1 MDREDGKFSPKR
13 RKLDFNPLRSDDRY
27 SSLPTRSH
35 LASRSRSRFPNS
47 HHSRASTPRGQSH
60 YAATPKQDEFDGPE
74 PLVSAEDQNALDRDW
89 YGGDETG
96 GHTFGDDTHNPFGS
110 YDTSWVDQQQREAE
124 MVEKK
129 AGRHMNARQLQKQK
143 DVDAWETNR
152 MLTSGVA
159 QRRALG
165 DDFDD
170 DEEETRVHLLV
181 HDLKPP
187 FLDGRT
193 VFTKQ
198 LEPVPAVR
206 DYQSDMAVFSRKGSR
221 VVKERRQQRERQ
233 RQAQDATRMAG
244 TTLGNLMGV
253 KEDEGDS
260 ALPIAVE
267 EDGPKA
273 GGNKFSESMKKNDGA
288 SAFSQSKSLR
298 EQREFLPAF
307 AVREDLLR
315 VIRDNQVV
323 IVVGET
329 GSGKTTQLTQFL
341 YEDGYGKLGM
351 IGCTQPRR
359 VAAMSVAK
367 RVAEE
372 MEVKLGSTVGYAI
385 RFEDCTSKDTVI
397 KYMTDG
403 VLLRESLNEQDLDRY
418 SCVIMDEAHE
428 RALNTDVLM
437 GLFNKILQRRR
448 DLKLIVTSAT
458 MNAKR
463 FSDFFGG
470 APEFTIPGRTFP
482 VDIMFHRSPVE
493 DYVDQAVQQVLAIH
507 VSMGPG
513 DILVFMTGQE
523 DIDILPI
530 YSQMPSDLQAKIFD
544 RAPPGVRKCIVAT
557 NIAET
562 SLTVDGIMYV
572 VDAGYSKLKV
582 YNPRMGMD
590 TLQITPISQ
599 ANGGQRAGRAGR
611 TGPGKAFRL
620 YTEKAF
626 KDELYIQTIPEIQRT
641 NLSNTVLLLKS
652 LGVRDLLDFDFMDPP
667 PQDTITTSLFD
678 LWALGALDNLG
689 ELTNLGSKMNAFP
702 MDPSLA
708 KLLIMSEEY
717 GCSEEMVTIV
727 SMLSVPNVFYRP
739 KERQEESDAAREK
752 FFVPESDHLTY
763 LHVYSQW
770 KVNGYSDGWCTRH
783 FLHPKSLRRA
793 KEIRDQLLDIMK
805 MQKMQMVSCGTDWDI
820 IRKCICSGYYHQA
833 AKVKG
838 IGEYINLRTSVTVQL
853 HPTSALYGLGFLP
866 DYVVYHELILTS
878 KEYMSTVTSVDPHW
892 LAELGGVFYSVKEKG
907 YSAREK
913 RITETEFNRKME
925 IEAKMAEDKKRQEE
939 QRRIEE
945 ERAIKKPAAADKG
958 KKIITSGA
966 VKKPLHNVSMCWAL
980 VKVLKEFLNSF
991 LASLSLAL
999 NLEDRVRW
1007 ITDLLVVG
1015 VAAPSRNAVLG
1026 CFLLSEIAVAHAF
1039 TISFQMDST
1048 VSEPAPEPQV
1058 VFRGKKRKTYRR
1070 RAEDEGLQPAADRA
1084 QEEPVSEA
1092 PAAPDAA
1099 PVQSPDAREE
1109 GLSVAEVLR
1118 LRNARKS
1125 RLGGVKFGAES
1136 NSRGDAAAE
1145 GEVDDLSLMIRE
1157 EGNRVLDMS
1166 TAGVNV
1172 NKRFAPQTGL
1182 SGELVNKHMTEYI
1195 EAELARRY
1203 NATSSTQAAARV
1215 NRSSD
1220 QPGLVSHTSTLDLK
1234 RPDQHTALQGKLME
1248 IDLGDEARSRNE
1260 AMTERATR
1268 RLQGESVEDDEQSA
1282 RPKKVRL
1289 GKDGK
1294 PWRPRN
1300 RRNSDDIRRDQLVE
1314 EILKENRL
1322 DVYEASASPPAGASG
1337 ADEEGGAADDRI
1349 AEEFR
1354 REFMEAMAQR
1364 QQRKKPAAPPGKPG
1378 AKKDEDVLKG
1388 PKLGGS
1394 RNARAAMRDLLLKK
1408 EKESRK

>member
-1 MDREDGKFSPKR
+1 MDRDDGAFSPKR
-13 RKLDFNPLRSDDRY
+13 RKIEFNPLRSDDRY
-27 SSLPTRSH
+27 SSLPNRSYS
-35 LASRSRSRFPNS
+35 SRPRNRFQNGS
-47 HHSRASTPRGQSH
+47 DSRASTPRAQSN
-60 YAATPKQDEFDGPE
+60 YPATPRQHEFDGPE
-74 PLVSAEDQNALDRDW
+74 PQVNAEEQNALDRDW
-89 YGGDETG
+89 YAGDETG
-96 GHTFGDDTHNPFGS
+96 GHTFGDDSHNPFGS
-110 YDTSWVDQQQREAE
+110 YDTSWVEQQQREADMIE
-124 MVEKK
+124 RK
-129 AGRHMNARQLQKQK
+129 AGRQMNARQLQRQK
-143 DVDAWETNR
+143 DNDAWETNR

-159 QRRALG
+159 QRRGLG
-165 DDFDD
+165 DDFEAD
-170 DEEETRVHLLV
+170 DEGTRVHLLI

-233 RQAQDATRMAG
+233 RQAQEATNMAG
-244 TTLGNLMGV
+244 TALGNLMGI

-260 ALPIAVE
+260 ALPIAT
-267 EDGPKA
+267 EDDASKS
-273 GGNKFSESMKKNDGA
+273 GGNKFSEHMKKNEGS
-288 SAFSQSKSLR
+288 SAFSQSKTLK

-341 YEDGYGKLGM
+341 YEDGYGKQGM

-403 VLLRESLNEQDLDRY
+403 VLLRESLNERDLDRY

-458 MNAKR
+458 MNSKR

-482 VDIMFHRSPVE
+482 VDVMFHRSPVE

-523 DIDILPI
+523 DIECTCELVRERLDALNDPPKLSILPI
-530 YSQMPSDLQAKIFD
+530 YSQMPADLQSKIFD

-689 ELTNLGSKMNAFP
+689 ELTDLGSKMNAFP

-770 KVNGYSDGWCTRH
+770 KSNGHSDGWCTRH

-892 LAELGGVFYSVKEKG
+892 LAELGGVFYSIKEKG

-913 RITETEFNRKME
+913 RITETEFNRRME
-925 IEAKMAEDKKRQEE
+925 IEAKMAEDKQRYEE
-939 QRRIEE
+939 QKKQEE
-945 ERAIKKPAAADKG
+945 ERAAKKPAGADKG
-958 KKIITSGA
+958 KKIIQSGA
-966 VKKPLHNVSMCWAL
+966 VKKPV
-980 VKVLKEFLNSF
+980 
-991 LASLSLAL
+991 
-999 NLEDRVRW
+999 
-1007 ITDLLVVG
+1007 I
-1015 VAAPSRNAVLG
+1015 
-1026 CFLLSEIAVAHAF
+1026 
-1039 TISFQMDST
+1039 
-1048 VSEPAPEPQV
+1048 
-1058 VFRGKKRKTYRR
+1058 KRK
-1070 RAEDEGLQPAADRA
+1070 G
-1084 QEEPVSEA
+1084 
-1092 PAAPDAA
+1092 
-1099 PVQSPDAREE
+1099 
-1109 GLSVAEVLR
+1109 
-1118 LRNARKS
+1118 
-1125 RLGGVKFGAES
+1125 
-1136 NSRGDAAAE
+1136 RG
-1145 GEVDDLSLMIRE
+1145 
-1157 EGNRVLDMS
+1157 
-1166 TAGVNV
+1166 
-1172 NKRFAPQTGL
+1172 F
-1182 SGELVNKHMTEYI
+1182 
-1195 EAELARRY
+1195 
-1203 NATSSTQAAARV
+1203 
-1215 NRSSD
+1215 
-1220 QPGLVSHTSTLDLK
+1220 
-1234 RPDQHTALQGKLME
+1234 
-1248 IDLGDEARSRNE
+1248 
-1260 AMTERATR
+1260 
-1268 RLQGESVEDDEQSA
+1268 
-1282 RPKKVRL
+1282 
-1289 GKDGK
+1289 
-1294 PWRPRN
+1294 
-1300 RRNSDDIRRDQLVE
+1300 
-1314 EILKENRL
+1314 
-1322 DVYEASASPPAGASG
+1322 
-1337 ADEEGGAADDRI
+1337 
-1349 AEEFR
+1349 
-1354 REFMEAMAQR
+1354 
-1364 QQRKKPAAPPGKPG
+1364 
-1378 AKKDEDVLKG
+1378 
-1388 PKLGGS
+1388 
-1394 RNARAAMRDLLLKK
+1394 
-1408 EKESRK
+1408 

>member
-1 MDREDGKFSPKR
+1 MDRDNSNFSPKR

-27 SSLPTRSH
+27 ASLPTRSSN
-35 LASRSRSRFPNS
+35 A
-47 HHSRASTPRGQSH
+47 
-60 YAATPKQDEFDGPE
+60 YAATPKQGEFDGPE
-74 PLVSAEDQNALDRDW
+74 PLVSYEDQLALDRDW

-96 GHTFGDDTHNPFGS
+96 GHTFGDDSHNPFGS
-110 YDTSWVDQQQREAE
+110 YDTSWVEQQQREAQMIE
-124 MVEKK
+124 RK
-129 AGRHMNARQLQKQK
+129 AGKHMNARQLQRQK
-143 DVDAWETNR
+143 DNDAWETNR

-159 QRRALG
+159 QRRGLG
-165 DDFDD
+165 DDFNDD
-170 DEEETRVHLLV
+170 DEGTRVHLLV

-233 RQAQDATRMAG
+233 KQAQDATNMAG

-260 ALPIAVE
+260 ALPIAA
-267 EDGPKA
+267 EDDQVKSGN
-273 GGNKFSESMKKNDGA
+273 NKFSEVMKKNDGA
-288 SAFSQSKSLR
+288 SNFSQSKTLK

-341 YEDGYGKLGM
+341 YEDGYGKRGM

-372 MEVKLGSTVGYAI
+372 MEVKLGSTVG
-385 RFEDCTSKDTVI
+385 KDTVI

-403 VLLRESLNEQDLDRY
+403 VLLRESLNERDLDRY

-428 RALNTDVLM
+428 RALNTDVLL
-437 GLFNKILQRRR
+437 GLFNKILQP
-448 DLKLIVTSAT
+448 T
-458 MNAKR
+458 MNSKR

-493 DYVDQAVQQVLAIH
+493 DYVDQAVQQVLSIH

-530 YSQMPSDLQAKIFD
+530 YSQMPADLQAKIFD

-572 VDAGYSKLKV
+572 VDAGFSKLKV

-599 ANGGQRAGRAGR
+599 ANAGQRAGRAGR
-611 TGPGKAFRL
+611 TGPGRAFRL
-620 YTEKAF
+620 FTEKAF

-667 PQDTITTSLFD
+667 PQDTITTSMFD

-689 ELTNLGSKMNAFP
+689 ELTDLGAKMNAFP

-717 GCSEEMVTIV
+717 GCSEEMLTIV

-770 KVNGYSDGWCTRH
+770 KSNGYSDGWCTRH

-805 MQKMQMVSCGTDWDI
+805 MQKMQMTSCGTDWDI

-913 RITETEFNRKME
+913 RVTETEFNRKLE
-925 IEAKMAEDKKRQEE
+925 IEAKMAEDKRRHEE
-939 QRRIEE
+939 QQKMEE
-945 ERAIKKPAAADKG
+945 EKSLKKPTAEKT

-966 VKKPLHNVSMCWAL
+966 VKKPV
-980 VKVLKEFLNSF
+980 
-991 LASLSLAL
+991 
-999 NLEDRVRW
+999 
-1007 ITDLLVVG
+1007 
-1015 VAAPSRNAVLG
+1015 APSCKVQLCG
-1026 CFLLSEIAVAHAF
+1026 LFLREAAESG
-1039 TISFQMDST
+1039 TMDST
-1048 VSEPAPEPQV
+1048 SPAEEAPSPI
-1058 VFRGKKRKTYRR
+1058 VFRGKKRKFYRQR
-1070 RAEDEGLQPAADRA
+1070 HGAEDEASPVSIDAAAVDAADATSA
-1084 QEEPVSEA
+1084 QASPSDPIANPTEKERDEALSLSEA
-1092 PAAPDAA
+1092 
-1099 PVQSPDAREE
+1099 
-1109 GLSVAEVLR
+1109 LR

-1125 RLGGVKFGAES
+1125 RLRGVTFGADNNTQAGGSEA
-1136 NSRGDAAAE
+1136 GDDE
-1145 GEVDDLSLMIRE
+1145 LSQMIRE
-1157 EGNRVLDMS
+1157 EEKKVIEQS
-1166 TAGVNV
+1166 IAAA

-1182 SGELVNKHMTEYI
+1182 SGEILNKHMEEYI
-1195 EAELARRY
+1195 EAELAKRHYMASDPKRSH
-1203 NATSSTQAAARV
+1203 SS
-1215 NRSSD
+1215 N
-1220 QPGLVSHTSTLDLK
+1220 QPGGSAAHNESTTDK
-1234 RPDQHTALQGKLME
+1234 GEEKHTALTGKLFE
-1248 IDLGDEARSRNE
+1248 VDLGDEVRSRNK
-1260 AMTERATR
+1260 AMTDRATR
-1268 RLQGESVEDDEQSA
+1268 KLQGLEVEDEEA
-1282 RPKKVRL
+1282 AERRKRVRL

-1300 RRNSDDIRRDQLVE
+1300 RRNSDDIKRDQLVE
-1314 EILKENRL
+1314 EILRENRL
-1322 DVYEASASPPAGASG
+1322 DVYETPTPPPGANAG
-1337 ADEEGGAADDRI
+1337 EEEDGAADDRI

-1354 REFMEAMAQR
+1354 REFLDAMAERQR
-1364 QQRKKPAAPPGKPG
+1364 RKKPVGPPSKPG
-1378 AKKDEDVLKG
+1378 AKKDEEVLKG

-1394 RNARAAMRDLLLKK
+1394 RNTRAAMRDLLLKK
-1408 EKESRK
+1408 EREKEGRK

>member
-1 MDREDGKFSPKR
+1 MDREDGNFSPKR
-13 RKLDFNPLRSDDRY
+13 RKIDFNPLRSDDRY
-27 SSLPTRSH
+27 TSLPNRSH
-35 LASRSRSRFPNS
+35 SSRPHNRFQHGS
-47 HHSRASTPRGQSH
+47 SSRASTPRAQSN
-60 YAATPKQDEFDGPE
+60 YASTPKQQEFDGPE
-74 PLVSAEDQNALDRDW
+74 PLVSADEQNALDRDW
-89 YGGDETG
+89 YTGDETG
-96 GHTFGDDTHNPFGS
+96 GHTFGDDSHNPFGS
-110 YDTSWVDQQQREAE
+110 YDTSWVEQQQREAE
-124 MVEKK
+124 LVEKK
-129 AGRHMNARQLQKQK
+129 SGRHMNARQLQRQK
-143 DVDAWETNR
+143 DNDAWETNR

-165 DDFDD
+165 DDFEDD
-170 DEEETRVHLLV
+170 DEGTRVHLLI

-221 VVKERRQQRERQ
+221 VVRERRQQRERQ
-233 RQAQDATRMAG
+233 RHAKEATNMAG
-244 TTLGNLMGV
+244 TALGNVLGV

-260 ALPIAVE
+260 ALPIATE
-267 EDGPKA
+267 EDAPKS
-273 GGNKFSESMKKNDGA
+273 GENKFSEHMKKNEGA
-288 SAFSQSKSLR
+288 SAFSQSKTLR

-341 YEDGYGKLGM
+341 YEDGYGKSGM

-403 VLLRESLNEQDLDRY
+403 VLLRESLNERDLDRY

-458 MNAKR
+458 MNSKR

-507 VSMGPG
+507 VSMGAG

-523 DIDILPI
+523 DIECTCELVRERLDALNDPPELSILPI
-530 YSQMPSDLQAKIFD
+530 YSQMPADLQAKIFD

-599 ANGGQRAGRAGR
+599 ANAGQRAGRAGR

-689 ELTNLGSKMNAFP
+689 ELTDLGSKMNAFP

-770 KVNGYSDGWCTRH
+770 KTNGYSDGWCTRH

-805 MQKMQMVSCGTDWDI
+805 MQKMQMISCGTDWDI

-866 DYVVYHELILTS
+866 DYVIYHELILTS

-925 IEAKMAEDKKRQEE
+925 IEAKMAEDKQRYEE
-939 QRRIEE
+939 QKKLEE
-945 ERAIKKPAAADKG
+945 ERAAKKPAANKEA

-966 VKKPLHNVSMCWAL
+966 VKKP
-980 VKVLKEFLNSF
+980 
-991 LASLSLAL
+991 
-999 NLEDRVRW
+999 
-1007 ITDLLVVG
+1007 
-1015 VAAPSRNAVLG
+1015 VA
-1026 CFLLSEIAVAHAF
+1026 
-1039 TISFQMDST
+1039 
-1048 VSEPAPEPQV
+1048 
-1058 VFRGKKRKTYRR
+1058 KRK
-1070 RAEDEGLQPAADRA
+1070 G
-1084 QEEPVSEA
+1084 
-1092 PAAPDAA
+1092 
-1099 PVQSPDAREE
+1099 
-1109 GLSVAEVLR
+1109 
-1118 LRNARKS
+1118 
-1125 RLGGVKFGAES
+1125 
-1136 NSRGDAAAE
+1136 RG
-1145 GEVDDLSLMIRE
+1145 
-1157 EGNRVLDMS
+1157 
-1166 TAGVNV
+1166 
-1172 NKRFAPQTGL
+1172 F
-1182 SGELVNKHMTEYI
+1182 
-1195 EAELARRY
+1195 
-1203 NATSSTQAAARV
+1203 
-1215 NRSSD
+1215 
-1220 QPGLVSHTSTLDLK
+1220 
-1234 RPDQHTALQGKLME
+1234 
-1248 IDLGDEARSRNE
+1248 
-1260 AMTERATR
+1260 
-1268 RLQGESVEDDEQSA
+1268 
-1282 RPKKVRL
+1282 
-1289 GKDGK
+1289 
-1294 PWRPRN
+1294 
-1300 RRNSDDIRRDQLVE
+1300 
-1314 EILKENRL
+1314 
-1322 DVYEASASPPAGASG
+1322 
-1337 ADEEGGAADDRI
+1337 
-1349 AEEFR
+1349 
-1354 REFMEAMAQR
+1354 
-1364 QQRKKPAAPPGKPG
+1364 
-1378 AKKDEDVLKG
+1378 
-1388 PKLGGS
+1388 
-1394 RNARAAMRDLLLKK
+1394 
-1408 EKESRK
+1408 

>member
-1 MDREDGKFSPKR
+1 MDREDGNFSPKR
-13 RKLDFNPLRSDDRY
+13 RKIDFNPLRSDDRY
-27 SSLPTRSH
+27 MSLPNRSH
-35 LASRSRSRFPNS
+35 SSRPHGRLQHGSS
-47 HHSRASTPRGQSH
+47 SRASTPRAQSN
-60 YAATPKQDEFDGPE
+60 YASTPKQQEFDGPE
-74 PLVSAEDQNALDRDW
+74 PLVDADEQNALDRDW
-89 YGGDETG
+89 YTGDETG
-96 GHTFGDDTHNPFGS
+96 GHTFGDDSHNPFGS
-110 YDTSWVDQQQREAE
+110 YDTSWVEQQQREAE
-124 MVEKK
+124 LIEKK
-129 AGRHMNARQLQKQK
+129 SGRHMNARQLQRQK
-143 DVDAWETNR
+143 DNDAWETNR

-165 DDFDD
+165 DDFE
-170 DEEETRVHLLV
+170 DEDEGTRVHLLV

-221 VVKERRQQRERQ
+221 VVRERRQQRERQ
-233 RQAQDATRMAG
+233 RYAKEATNMAG
-244 TTLGNLMGV
+244 TALGNVLGV

-260 ALPIAVE
+260 ALPIATE
-267 EDGPKA
+267 EDAPKS
-273 GGNKFSESMKKNDGA
+273 GDNKFSEHMKKNDGA
-288 SAFSQSKSLR
+288 SAFSQSKTLR

-403 VLLRESLNEQDLDRY
+403 VLLRESLNERDLDRY

-458 MNAKR
+458 MNSKR

-507 VSMGPG
+507 VSMGAG

-523 DIDILPI
+523 DIECTCELVRERLDALNDPPELSILPI
-530 YSQMPSDLQAKIFD
+530 YSQMPADLQAKIFD

-599 ANGGQRAGRAGR
+599 ANAGQRAGRAGR

-689 ELTNLGSKMNAFP
+689 ELTELGSKMNAFP

-770 KVNGYSDGWCTRH
+770 KTNGYSDGWCTRH

-913 RITETEFNRKME
+913 RVTETEFNRKME
-925 IEAKMAEDKKRQEE
+925 IEAKMAEDKRRYEE
-939 QRRIEE
+939 QKKQEE
-945 ERAIKKPAAADKG
+945 ERAAKKPAANKET

-966 VKKPLHNVSMCWAL
+966 VKKP
-980 VKVLKEFLNSF
+980 
-991 LASLSLAL
+991 
-999 NLEDRVRW
+999 
-1007 ITDLLVVG
+1007 
-1015 VAAPSRNAVLG
+1015 VA
-1026 CFLLSEIAVAHAF
+1026 
-1039 TISFQMDST
+1039 
-1048 VSEPAPEPQV
+1048 
-1058 VFRGKKRKTYRR
+1058 KRK
-1070 RAEDEGLQPAADRA
+1070 G
-1084 QEEPVSEA
+1084 
-1092 PAAPDAA
+1092 
-1099 PVQSPDAREE
+1099 
-1109 GLSVAEVLR
+1109 
-1118 LRNARKS
+1118 
-1125 RLGGVKFGAES
+1125 
-1136 NSRGDAAAE
+1136 RG
-1145 GEVDDLSLMIRE
+1145 
-1157 EGNRVLDMS
+1157 
-1166 TAGVNV
+1166 
-1172 NKRFAPQTGL
+1172 F
-1182 SGELVNKHMTEYI
+1182 
-1195 EAELARRY
+1195 
-1203 NATSSTQAAARV
+1203 
-1215 NRSSD
+1215 
-1220 QPGLVSHTSTLDLK
+1220 
-1234 RPDQHTALQGKLME
+1234 
-1248 IDLGDEARSRNE
+1248 
-1260 AMTERATR
+1260 
-1268 RLQGESVEDDEQSA
+1268 
-1282 RPKKVRL
+1282 
-1289 GKDGK
+1289 
-1294 PWRPRN
+1294 
-1300 RRNSDDIRRDQLVE
+1300 
-1314 EILKENRL
+1314 
-1322 DVYEASASPPAGASG
+1322 
-1337 ADEEGGAADDRI
+1337 
-1349 AEEFR
+1349 
-1354 REFMEAMAQR
+1354 
-1364 QQRKKPAAPPGKPG
+1364 
-1378 AKKDEDVLKG
+1378 
-1388 PKLGGS
+1388 
-1394 RNARAAMRDLLLKK
+1394 
-1408 EKESRK
+1408 

>member
-1 MDREDGKFSPKR
+1 MDREDGNFSPKR
-13 RKLDFNPLRSDDRY
+13 RKLDFNHLRSDDRY
-27 SSLPTRSH
+27 SSLPNRSSA
-35 LASRSRSRFPNS
+35 ASRSHSRFPN
-47 HHSRASTPRGQSH
+47 SRASTPRAQST
-60 YAATPKQDEFDGPE
+60 YAATPQRNEFDRPE
-74 PLVSAEDQNALDRDW
+74 PLVSQEDQNALDRDW
-89 YGGDETG
+89 YGGDENG
-96 GHTFGDDTHNPFGS
+96 GHTFGDESHNPFSS
-110 YDTSWVDQQQREAE
+110 YDTSWVEQQQREAD

-129 AGRHMNARQLQKQK
+129 AGRHLNARQLQKQK

-159 QRRALG
+159 QRRGLG

-170 DEEETRVHLLV
+170 NEEGTRVHLLV

-198 LEPVPAVR
+198 IEPVPAVK

-221 VVKERRQQRERQ
+221 VVRERRQQRERQ
-233 RQAQDATRMAG
+233 RQAQDATNMAG
-244 TTLGNLMGV
+244 TALGNLMGV

-260 ALPIAVE
+260 ALPIAT
-267 EDGPKA
+267 EDDAAKPV
-273 GGNKFSESMKKNDGA
+273 GNKFSEHMKKNDGA
-288 SAFSQSKSLR
+288 SNFSQSKTLR

-315 VIRDNQVV
+315 VVRDNQVV

-341 YEDGYGKLGM
+341 YEDGYGKMGM

-403 VLLRESLNEQDLDRY
+403 VLLRESLNERDLDRY

-458 MNAKR
+458 MNSKR

-507 VSMGPG
+507 VSMGAG

-523 DIDILPI
+523 DIECTCELVRERLDALNDPPKLSILPI
-530 YSQMPSDLQAKIFD
+530 YSQMPADLQAKIFD

-599 ANGGQRAGRAGR
+599 ANAGQRAGRAGR

-620 YTEKAF
+620 FTEKAF

-652 LGVRDLLDFDFMDPP
+652 LGVKDLLDFDFMDPP

-689 ELTNLGSKMNAFP
+689 ELTDLGSKMNAFP

-708 KLLIMSEEY
+708 KLLIMSEQY

-770 KVNGYSDGWCTRH
+770 KVNGFSDGWCTRH

-805 MQKMQMVSCGTDWDI
+805 MQKMEMNSCGTDWDI

-866 DYVVYHELILTS
+866 DYVIYHELILTS
-878 KEYMSTVTSVDPHW
+878 KEYMSTVTSIDPHW

-925 IEAKMAEDKKRQEE
+925 IEAKMAEDKRRHEE
-939 QRRIEE
+939 QQKAEE
-945 ERAIKKPAAADKG
+945 ERVAKKPVADKG
-958 KKIITSGA
+958 KKIVTSGA
-966 VKKPLHNVSMCWAL
+966 VKKP
-980 VKVLKEFLNSF
+980 
-991 LASLSLAL
+991 
-999 NLEDRVRW
+999 
-1007 ITDLLVVG
+1007 VV
-1015 VAAPSRNAVLG
+1015 
-1026 CFLLSEIAVAHAF
+1026 
-1039 TISFQMDST
+1039 
-1048 VSEPAPEPQV
+1048 
-1058 VFRGKKRKTYRR
+1058 KRK
-1070 RAEDEGLQPAADRA
+1070 G
-1084 QEEPVSEA
+1084 
-1092 PAAPDAA
+1092 
-1099 PVQSPDAREE
+1099 
-1109 GLSVAEVLR
+1109 
-1118 LRNARKS
+1118 
-1125 RLGGVKFGAES
+1125 
-1136 NSRGDAAAE
+1136 RG
-1145 GEVDDLSLMIRE
+1145 
-1157 EGNRVLDMS
+1157 
-1166 TAGVNV
+1166 
-1172 NKRFAPQTGL
+1172 F
-1182 SGELVNKHMTEYI
+1182 
-1195 EAELARRY
+1195 
-1203 NATSSTQAAARV
+1203 
-1215 NRSSD
+1215 
-1220 QPGLVSHTSTLDLK
+1220 
-1234 RPDQHTALQGKLME
+1234 
-1248 IDLGDEARSRNE
+1248 
-1260 AMTERATR
+1260 
-1268 RLQGESVEDDEQSA
+1268 
-1282 RPKKVRL
+1282 
-1289 GKDGK
+1289 
-1294 PWRPRN
+1294 
-1300 RRNSDDIRRDQLVE
+1300 
-1314 EILKENRL
+1314 
-1322 DVYEASASPPAGASG
+1322 
-1337 ADEEGGAADDRI
+1337 
-1349 AEEFR
+1349 
-1354 REFMEAMAQR
+1354 
-1364 QQRKKPAAPPGKPG
+1364 
-1378 AKKDEDVLKG
+1378 
-1388 PKLGGS
+1388 
-1394 RNARAAMRDLLLKK
+1394 
-1408 EKESRK
+1408 